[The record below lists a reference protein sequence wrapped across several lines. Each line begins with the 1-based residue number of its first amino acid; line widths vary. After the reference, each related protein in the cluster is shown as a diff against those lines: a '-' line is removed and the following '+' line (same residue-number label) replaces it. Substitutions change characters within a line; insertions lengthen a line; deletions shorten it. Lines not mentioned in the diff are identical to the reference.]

1 MAGGVKGFFW
11 SGILT
16 INDRLEHAFFDVKSK
31 KKTIDGTP
39 SVFLTTQD
47 LPPVPIMGPSTK
59 LHARF
64 FLENHIGPSPVR
76 HKVVETT
83 IELSETDMQS
93 AKPNAESFVHRLEGT
108 EWHLQRVK
116 VPQEPD
122 SFSSS
127 SSSSSS
133 SAPPASAS
141 GAPRIF
147 AIKTKKS
154 VVGVPNEEGEVP
166 EWNPWCLKEIT
177 VRLSEK
183 TALTFFQY

>member
-11 SGILT
+11 SGIIT

-47 LPPVPIMGPSTK
+47 LPPVPIIGPSTK
-59 LHARF
+59 LHVRF
-64 FLENHIGPSPVR
+64 FLENHIGASPVR

-83 IELSETDMQS
+83 IELSDTDLSSLKAS
-93 AKPNAESFVHRLEGT
+93 ADSHVEKIDGT
-108 EWHLQRVK
+108 DWHLHRVK
-116 VPQEPD
+116 VPHDPEPV
-122 SFSSS
+122 SGSSS

-133 SAPPASAS
+133 SA
-141 GAPRIF
+141 APIKAF
-147 AIKTKKS
+147 LIKTKKS
-154 VVGVPNEEGEVP
+154 VIGVPNEDGEVG
-166 EWNPWCLKEIT
+166 EWNPWHLKEIT